1 MSIYNAVER
10 LQNMKF
16 PGMASDV
23 DEKGRTAEEKA
34 EKGAPLVHWPVH
46 VLRNLKP
53 LAVSMR
59 SHLGSSS
66 YSSCS
71 SVIKKGHNARNKA

>member
-10 LQNMKF
+10 LQKINF

-34 EKGAPLVHWPVH
+34 EKGALLDIALVH
-46 VLRNLKP
+46 VLRDVLP
-53 LAVSMR
+53 AVAVSTDKQ
-59 SHLGSSS
+59 
-66 YSSCS
+66 C
-71 SVIKKGHNARNKA
+71 

>member
-10 LQNMKF
+10 LQKIKF

-34 EKGAPLVHWPVH
+34 EIGALLFIALVH
-46 VLRNLKP
+46 VLRDVLP
-53 LAVSMR
+53 AVAVSTDKQ
-59 SHLGSSS
+59 
-66 YSSCS
+66 C
-71 SVIKKGHNARNKA
+71 

>member
-1 MSIYNAVER
+1 MVLSIYNAVES

-34 EKGAPLVHWPVH
+34 EKGATLIKSPSHWE
-46 VLRNLKP
+46 R
-53 LAVSMR
+53 VSR
-59 SHLGSSS
+59 RPAGQALQSDETASCAKKSSQRD
-66 YSSCS
+66 
-71 SVIKKGHNARNKA
+71 VPGREVT